1 MSKTHARL
9 PLMIAAAALVAAP
22 VMARETRSSQSITPA
37 AQSVTPPGRSNGSEV
52 SQERLALLFDV
63 AAGACDAP
71 GNGNKT
77 GHENGQGRGH
87 EIGRGKGHACDGK
100 SPG

>member
-1 MSKTHARL
+1 MVKTYARL
-9 PLMIAAAALVAAP
+9 PILVAAAALVATP
-22 VMARETRSSQSITPA
+22 VMARETRST
-37 AQSVTPPGRSNGSEV
+37 QSVTPPARSNGSEV
-52 SQERLALLFDV
+52 AQERLALLFDV
-63 AAGACDAP
+63 SAGTCDAP

>member
-1 MSKTHARL
+1 MLKTCTRL
-9 PLMIAAAALVAAP
+9 TALFAVTALAASPAL
-22 VMARETRSSQSITPA
+22 ARETRS
-37 AQSVTPPGRSNGSEV
+37 AQSLTSPGRSNGSEV
-52 SQERLALLFDV
+52 SQQRLALLFEV
-63 AAGACDAP
+63 SAGTCDAP

-77 GHENGQGRGH
+77 GHEKGQGRGH

>member
-1 MSKTHARL
+1 MLKIHARL
-9 PLMIAAAALVAAP
+9 SVLIAVAALAAAPA
-22 VMARETRSSQSITPA
+22 MARETRS
-37 AQSVTPPGRSNGSEV
+37 AQSVTSPERTRGSEV
-52 SQERLALLFDV
+52 SQERLALVLDV
-63 AAGACDAP
+63 SAATCDAP
-71 GNGNKT
+71 GNGSKT